1 MPSDKSAQE
10 LRFEKETRDTYKR
23 AIDTLTLVVIA
34 LGLYFAYDQAR
45 QFNQNQN
52 LSNWSDVSARTYEVD
67 KVFVDNPEF
76 QKYFLDGVD
85 IAPGDKDYPKALS
98 ISVLVLDYLD
108 SFNVLLDYNHDLISD
123 GILQQEA
130 WKHYFTQSF
139 KQSPLLCRTL
149 MSDPES
155 YGPQLR
161 NTGIP
166 ICKKTF
172 PALQQSQHQ

>member
-1 MPSDKSAQE
+1 MPTEKSAQE
-10 LRFEKETRDTYKR
+10 LKSEKESRDTYAR

-34 LGLYFAYDQAR
+34 IGLYFAYDQAR

-67 KVFVDNPEF
+67 RVFVDNPEF

-85 IAPGDKDYPKALS
+85 ITPGDKDYPKALS
-98 ISVLVLDYLD
+98 ISVLLLDYLD

-130 WKHYFTQSF
+130 WKHYFTESF
-139 KQSPLLCRTL
+139 KKSPLLCRTL
-149 MSDPES
+149 ISDPDS
-155 YGPQLR
+155 YGPQLQK
-161 NTGIP
+161 TGIP
-166 ICKKTF
+166 ICKQAF
-172 PALQQSQHQ
+172 PTLTQPQH

>member
-1 MPSDKSAQE
+1 MPTEKSAQE
-10 LRFEKETRDTYKR
+10 LKSERESRDNYSR

-34 LGLYFAYDQAR
+34 MGLYFAYDQAR

-67 KVFVDNPEF
+67 RVFVDNPEY

-98 ISVLVLDYLD
+98 ISVLILDYLD

-123 GILQQEA
+123 GILQQKA
-130 WKHYFTQSF
+130 WKHYFTESF
-139 KQSPLLCRTL
+139 KKSPLLCRTL
-149 MSDPES
+149 MSDPDS
-155 YGPQLR
+155 YGPQLQE
-161 NTGIP
+161 TGIP
-166 ICKKTF
+166 ICKQTF
-172 PALQQSQHQ
+172 PTLNQAKH

>member
-1 MPSDKSAQE
+1 MPGEKSDQELKSA
-10 LRFEKETRDTYKR
+10 KESRDTYTR

-67 KVFVDNPEF
+67 RVFVDNPEF

-85 IAPGDKDYPKALS
+85 VTPGDKDYPKALS
-98 ISVLVLDYLD
+98 IAVLVLDYLD

-130 WKHYFTQSF
+130 WKHYFSQSF
-139 KQSPLLCRTL
+139 TKSPLLCRTL

-166 ICKKTF
+166 LCKQTF
-172 PALQQSQHQ
+172 PTLTQTRH

>member
-1 MPSDKSAQE
+1 MPSEKSAQE
-10 LRFEKETRDTYKR
+10 LKLERESRDNYSR

-34 LGLYFAYDQAR
+34 VGLYFAYDQAR

-67 KVFVDNPEF
+67 RVFVDNPEY

-98 ISVLVLDYLD
+98 ISLLLLDYLD

-123 GILQQEA
+123 GILQREA
-130 WKHYFTQSF
+130 WKHYFTESF
-139 KQSPLLCRTL
+139 KKSPILCRTL

-155 YGPQLR
+155 YGPQLQK
-161 NTGIP
+161 TGIP
-166 ICKKTF
+166 ICKQTF
-172 PALQQSQHQ
+172 PALLQNHH